1 MIKIRNLIRK
11 ELCGIMLDMIPGPLR
26 GLIALAGYT
35 LNTLFWCMLLFA
47 VALLKALVPIK
58 GWRQQCSRLLNMIA
72 ARWIAVNN
80 LNLKIMNAV
89 QWDVRGTEALRAG
102 NWYLVLS
109 NHQSWVDILVL
120 QRIFHRR
127 IPFLK
132 FFIKQELIWMPFLGL
147 AWWALDFPFVKRYS
161 RAVLKRKPHLKGK
174 DLEITRKACRKF
186 KEIPVSIMNFAE
198 GTRFTRSKHRKQKSP
213 YTHLLRP
220 RSGGI
225 AFVLGAMGEQMTSIL
240 DVTIV
245 YPQGAVSFWDMLCGR
260 LKKVIVRVREI
271 PVTEKLRG
279 DYFNDDAYRAWF
291 QDWLNRLWLEKDARM
306 AAITAKADP
315 ANGRKADFS
324 QAA

>member
-1 MIKIRNLIRK
+1 
-11 ELCGIMLDMIPGPLR
+11 MLAFIPGPLR
-26 GLIALAGYT
+26 GLIALTLYT
-35 LNTLFWCMLLFA
+35 LNTLFWCCFLFP
-47 VALLKALVPIK
+47 VALLKAAVPQK
-58 GWRQQCSRLLNMIA
+58 GVRRRCSRLLNMIA
-72 ARWIAVNN
+72 SRWIALNN
-80 LNLKIMNAV
+80 INLRIMNTIR
-89 QWDVRGTEALRAG
+89 WDVRGIEALRAG
-102 NWYLVLS
+102 NWYLVMS

-132 FFIKQELIWMPFLGL
+132 FFIKQELIWMPVLGL

-174 DLEITRKACRKF
+174 DLEITRRACRKF
-186 KEIPVSIMNFAE
+186 RETPVSIMNFAE
-198 GTRFTRSKHRKQKSP
+198 GTRFTPAKHRHQQSP

-245 YPQGAVSFWDMLCGR
+245 YPQGPVSFWGMLCGR
-260 LKKVIVRVREI
+260 LREIVVRVREI

-279 DYFNDDAYRAWF
+279 DYFDDAVYRAWF
-291 QDWLNRLWLEKDARM
+291 QEWLNRLWLEKDARI
-306 AAITAKADP
+306 AAILTHTQNGHSPPADDL
-315 ANGRKADFS
+315 R

>member
-1 MIKIRNLIRK
+1 
-11 ELCGIMLDMIPGPLR
+11 MLDLIPSPIR
-26 GLIALAGYT
+26 GFISLLGYT
-35 LNTLFWCMLLFA
+35 LNTLFWCTLLLS
-47 VALLKALVPIK
+47 VALLKAIVPLK
-58 GWRQQCSRLLNMIA
+58 GWRQPCSRILNWLA
-72 ARWIAVNN
+72 SRWIATNN
-80 LNLKIMNAV
+80 LNLHVMNNIH
-89 QWDVRGTEALRAG
+89 WDIRGLEALRPS

-132 FFIKQELIWMPFLGL
+132 FFIKQELIWMPVLGL

-161 RAVLKRKPHLKGK
+161 RAVLARKPHLKGK

-186 KEIPVSIMNFAE
+186 REIPVSIMNFAE
-198 GTRFTRSKHRKQKSP
+198 GTRFTRAKHRRQKSS

-225 AFVLGAMGEQMTSIL
+225 AFVLNAMGEQMTSIL

-260 LKKVIVRVREI
+260 LQEVIVRVREI
-271 PVTEKLRG
+271 PVTEELQG
-279 DYFNDDAYRAWF
+279 DYFNDDTYRTWF
-291 QDWLNRLWLEKDARM
+291 QEWLNGLWLEKDAR
-306 AAITAKADP
+306 ITAIKAKSRTKPPQRSD
-315 ANGRKADFS
+315 AFQR
-324 QAA
+324 AA